1 MKKIFKKLIGKIKE
15 NDISL
20 RIYLSFAFILVFT
33 SILTGAIFIKI
44 YEKNYIR
51 SYTSLLTK
59 QGKTIARRVAK
70 FQDGKRENQFQ
81 KYSVYIDEL
90 ERAEKTDIWIVSNK
104 NAKEPLS
111 DDYTNSEIS
120 RDVITN
126 KMNDVLDC
134 AYDGKIASN
143 TAYDKVY
150 GMVILYVAV
159 PIKNIRSTE
168 VSGAVMMV
176 SMVDRQTM
184 GINEGKSIISMSVL
198 LSAFI
203 SLIVVIILSRYLTK
217 PLDKIGKDIGNIAL
231 GDYSGINVKH
241 PESQIGRLETNLD
254 NLTKKLESARVERKN
269 QEQLRMDFFA
279 NVSHEL
285 RTPIT
290 VMRGYAET
298 LNDGI
303 VSEENVVKDIY
314 QKMLIEC
321 RGMERLVGDLFILS
335 KMQNPDFWLIR

>member
-111 DDYTNSEIS
+111 DDYTN
-120 RDVITN
+120 
-126 KMNDVLDC
+126 
-134 AYDGKIASN
+134 
-143 TAYDKVY
+143 
-150 GMVILYVAV
+150 
-159 PIKNIRSTE
+159 
-168 VSGAVMMV
+168 
-176 SMVDRQTM
+176 
-184 GINEGKSIISMSVL
+184 
-198 LSAFI
+198 
-203 SLIVVIILSRYLTK
+203 
-217 PLDKIGKDIGNIAL
+217 
-231 GDYSGINVKH
+231 
-241 PESQIGRLETNLD
+241 
-254 NLTKKLESARVERKN
+254 
-269 QEQLRMDFFA
+269 
-279 NVSHEL
+279 
-285 RTPIT
+285 
-290 VMRGYAET
+290 
-298 LNDGI
+298 
-303 VSEENVVKDIY
+303 
-314 QKMLIEC
+314 
-321 RGMERLVGDLFILS
+321 
-335 KMQNPDFWLIR
+335 

>member
-1 MKKIFKKLIGKIKE
+1 MKKIFKKIIGKIKE

-254 NLTKKLESARVERKN
+254 NLTKKL
-269 QEQLRMDFFA
+269 
-279 NVSHEL
+279 H
-285 RTPIT
+285 
-290 VMRGYAET
+290 
-298 LNDGI
+298 
-303 VSEENVVKDIY
+303 
-314 QKMLIEC
+314 
-321 RGMERLVGDLFILS
+321 FI
-335 KMQNPDFWLIR
+335 

>member
-176 SMVDRQTM
+176 SMVDRLW
-184 GINEGKSIISMSVL
+184 E
-198 LSAFI
+198 
-203 SLIVVIILSRYLTK
+203 
-217 PLDKIGKDIGNIAL
+217 
-231 GDYSGINVKH
+231 
-241 PESQIGRLETNLD
+241 
-254 NLTKKLESARVERKN
+254 
-269 QEQLRMDFFA
+269 
-279 NVSHEL
+279 
-285 RTPIT
+285 
-290 VMRGYAET
+290 
-298 LNDGI
+298 
-303 VSEENVVKDIY
+303 
-314 QKMLIEC
+314 
-321 RGMERLVGDLFILS
+321 
-335 KMQNPDFWLIR
+335 